1 MFAEISPY
9 DLRNLQLRQHQFQ
22 TYSACQQRWAS
33 ILKAPDR
40 FPIKNA
46 GIDEDDVFPLSAF
59 AAARRSTAARKREDK
74 LRGMP
79 NWRAIA
85 VIFSKRRIF

>member
-9 DLRNLQLRQHQFQ
+9 DLRKLQLRQRQFQ

-46 GIDEDDVFPLSAF
+46 GIDEDDGFPLSAF
-59 AAARRSTAARKREDK
+59 ALSRRRATARKREDK
-74 LRGMP
+74 LQGNAP
-79 NWRAIA
+79 TGEP
-85 VIFSKRRIF
+85 